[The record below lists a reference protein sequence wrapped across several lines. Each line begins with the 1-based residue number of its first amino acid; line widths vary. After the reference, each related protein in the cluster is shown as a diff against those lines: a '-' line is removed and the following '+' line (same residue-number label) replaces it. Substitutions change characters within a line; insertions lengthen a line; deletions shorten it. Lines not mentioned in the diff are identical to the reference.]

1 MNSLIQNE
9 MFNPHKNVLIKS
21 QTYKYKR
28 PSMNWVLV
36 KIPRAQTHRIAHCV
50 SSGRIEGKT
59 VDWEG
64 VSGYN
69 TESLTLHD
77 TPVVGNMFEECHAS
91 C

>member
-1 MNSLIQNE
+1 MENE
-9 MFNPHKNVLIKS
+9 MFNPHKNVLIKR
-21 QTYKYKR
+21 QTFSLMYKYKR

-36 KIPRAQTHRIAHCV
+36 KIHRAQTHRTAHCV
-50 SSGRIEGKT
+50 PSGIEGNP

-69 TESLTLHD
+69 TENLTLNHI
-77 TPVVGNMFEECHAS
+77 VNNMFEECHAS

>member
-1 MNSLIQNE
+1 MQNE
-9 MFNPHKNVLIKS
+9 MFNPHKNVLIKR
-21 QTYKYKR
+21 QTFSLMYKYKR

-36 KIPRAQTHRIAHCV
+36 KIHRAQTHRTAHCV
-50 SSGRIEGKT
+50 PSGIEGNP

-69 TESLTLHD
+69 TENLTLNHI
-77 TPVVGNMFEECHAS
+77 VNNMFEECHAS